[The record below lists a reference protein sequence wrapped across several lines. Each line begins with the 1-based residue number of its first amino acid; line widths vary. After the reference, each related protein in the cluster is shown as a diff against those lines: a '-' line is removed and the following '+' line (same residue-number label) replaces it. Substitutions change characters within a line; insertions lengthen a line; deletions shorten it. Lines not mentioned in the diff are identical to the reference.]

1 MGRFQRVSG
10 MDKHSIVGQH
20 STRLELTHVLV
31 QNNRTGPV
39 IILLGGSGYVG
50 SAFAR
55 HLAAH
60 NVPCRIVRRRDCDYT
75 QRLVLQNLIRELQPA
90 FLINCAGYVG
100 KPNIDTCELH
110 KTECLFTNAVLPG
123 LIRQACED
131 TATPWG
137 HVSSGCIHTGS
148 RSDGR
153 GFTEADPPNFTFRQ
167 NNCSFYSGT
176 KALGEEVLA
185 GAANCYIWRLRLPFN
200 EVDHPRNYLTKLMRY
215 DRLLAARNSLS
226 QLDEAVQAAC
236 ACWQRRLPFGV
247 YNLTNPGA
255 ITTHEIVALIQASG
269 VLAKEFRFFQ
279 DENEF
284 LRCAVVAP
292 RSNCVLDTTKLE
304 TADIRLTEVH
314 DAIAQALRQWKAA
327 GGSRMMKKL

>member
-1 MGRFQRVSG
+1 M
-10 MDKHSIVGQH
+10 
-20 STRLELTHVLV
+20 
-31 QNNRTGPV
+31 

-55 HLAAH
+55 HLAVH
-60 NVPCRIVRRRDCDYT
+60 NVPFRIVRRSDCDYT
-75 QRLVLQNLIRELQPA
+75 QPPVLQGLIRELKPT
-90 FLINCAGYVG
+90 FLINCAGYAG

-110 KTECLFTNAVLPG
+110 KAECLFGNAVLPG
-123 LIRQACED
+123 LIRQVCED

-148 RSDGR
+148 KPDGR

-200 EVDHPRNYLTKLMRY
+200 ELDHPRNYLTKLMRY
-215 DRLLAARNSLS
+215 DRLLAARNSVS
-226 QLDEAVQAAC
+226 QLEEAVQAAW
-236 ACWQRRLPFGV
+236 ACWQQRLPFGV

-269 VLAKEFRFFQ
+269 VLVKEFRFFR

-304 TADIRLTEVH
+304 AAGIHMTEVH
-314 DAIAQALRQWKAA
+314 AAIAQALRQWKAA
-327 GGSRMMKKL
+327 AGSSRMKNLSNELRARFPDGGFQ